1 MMQPLQEPRG
11 CLVPQALLWS
21 SALDPQAPSGTVC
34 CFRPKTS
41 RAPRSKAGCG
51 LQASSSSV
59 QRKSTSAAVSPGRF
73 SQASL
78 GGDGASLRT
87 NNRQAR
93 PVSQTRMSILKVH
106 ATFSLVTL
114 ELLRGE
120 GHSIRT
126 AFALHRPLNNDL
138 PLRSV
143 QAKLSQQALS
153 VLTFRVAGVTPSFPL
168 SALYHLCDL

>member
-1 MMQPLQEPRG
+1 MRPLPCRDVGHRSGGDCPQMMQPLQEPRG

-34 CFRPKTS
+34 CYRPKTS

-51 LQASSSSV
+51 LQASSSWV

-78 GGDGASLRT
+78 GGDGASYRT
-87 NNRQAR
+87 NNRQAH

-106 ATFSLVTL
+106 ATFSLITL

-120 GHSIRT
+120 NILLGQPLLFTGHLITTCRSAASRQN
-126 AFALHRPLNNDL
+126 HHSRP
-138 PLRSV
+138 
-143 QAKLSQQALS
+143 
-153 VLTFRVAGVTPSFPL
+153 
-168 SALYHLCDL
+168 